1 MAFIGVAVVSIIIV
15 IVEIIAV
22 CALITA
28 LILLAV
34 GITGFI
40 RQKKY
45 NNGQPCRRRAYPVV
59 CVSVAVVILLILGIG
74 VIAINIFDSSR
85 KAERRQSLF
94 SCLVNEEIYYAEKLI
109 KNGANVETEP
119 STNNKTNEPVKDGE
133 ETLLIHFSY
142 RQSGGKADTFAD
154 AVEFLIKNG
163 ADVNRREYTHEPD
176 HENHSGSAEYG
187 YQWGDRCGM
196 TPLMAAA
203 RSGNVETARILIE
216 NGADVNAADY
226 CGKTVLMYAG
236 QEDCNGMT
244 ELLIEHGADINAV
257 DNFGQT
263 AYDHAEYFDSRAVML
278 VLIEAQK

>member
-1 MAFIGVAVVSIIIV
+1 MAFIGVAVVSIIIT
-15 IVEIIAV
+15 IIEILAV

-28 LILLAV
+28 LILLIV
-34 GITGFI
+34 GIIGFI
-40 RQKKY
+40 RQKRN
-45 NNGQPCRRRAYPVV
+45 NNGQPCKRRAYPVV
-59 CVSVAVVILLILGIG
+59 CVTIAVIILLVLGAGVVAV
-74 VIAINIFDSSR
+74 NIFTDQLKSGS
-85 KAERRQSLF
+85 RQSLF
-94 SCLVNEEIYYAEKLI
+94 SCLIDEEYYYAEKLL
-109 KNGANVETEP
+109 KDGADVETEP
-119 STNNKTNEPVKDGE
+119 SSNNKTNEPVEDGK

-142 RQSGGKADTFAD
+142 RQNGGYADSYVNV
-154 AVEFLIKNG
+154 VEFLIKNG

-176 HENHSGSAEYG
+176 HENHSGSAEHG

-203 RSGNVETARILIE
+203 RSGNIKTARLLIA

-236 QEDCNGMT
+236 AEDCNGMA

-263 AYDHAEYFDSRAVML
+263 AYDHAEHYGSKRVMA
-278 VLIEAQK
+278 VLIDAGK